1 MEIWEILKKIR
12 DDVWLRNFGNN
23 FKKLQDI
30 INILNR
36 ASPFIGRIVTQE
48 KIYAGR
54 IEKLELNGN
63 VFEFKII
70 DCDGKGKSNNDAKVY
85 QEKIL
90 LDKLKDIQIFG
101 DRKGKPLWLKDLLDQ
116 KMEVKND

>member
-12 DDVWLRNFGNN
+12 DDVELRNFENN
-23 FKKLQDI
+23 LKRLQDI

-48 KIYAGR
+48 KIYSGR
-54 IEKLELNGN
+54 IEKLELNN
-63 VFEFKII
+63 NILEFKIT
-70 DCDGKGKSNNDAKVY
+70 DCDRKGKSDNDAKTY

-90 LDKLKDIQIFG
+90 LGNLMDIQTLG